1 MSKFEKKIARRDFL
15 KGAGAT
21 AMGVAAVSVL
31 GGAAFADEVDAV
43 SSATSVATA
52 QEIPGIVAG
61 SGTKYT
67 TYANTDEIGI
77 VHEADYTAS
86 ADVVVVGTGIG
97 GMMGA
102 MILAEQAPDA
112 KIVLVEKNSYFG
124 GSTNMAECN
133 TPSGG
138 TADRAAAYKS
148 GYSQSL
154 SSNFIKDPILIAEMA
169 IDRGKNSAWLFT
181 KHNIGWSGMF
191 YEGGNGKIP
200 IEKLKAEIET
210 DPTYANIVVY
220 TSTRAS
226 ALLVSE
232 DGYEVTGIQVK
243 NADGT
248 YTTIHCKAVIL
259 ATGGMS
265 TNFALLS
272 YYTGQDVQE
281 KCHGWGD
288 GQDGD
293 GHLMVEQTAH
303 GMCKGVT
310 VASLFNN
317 VKGFAYDSPLGVAAT
332 MQPKNL
338 YVNQYG
344 LRFVS
349 ENVSSTSASGKLV
362 ELAGECW
369 SIMGQNLISHFEQG
383 GCTRKYSAFSDVL
396 AGAACEL
403 QSEFVKYADNENVI
417 KADTIAE
424 LAEKMGVDVD
434 RLVSTVET
442 YEADCAAGNGDSIFG
457 KDASYM
463 ISLGEAPYYALKL
476 SSGVLNTNGGIRV
489 DYNANVCD
497 PYYKPIKGLFAAGV
511 CCSGWDGEVYGG
523 GTCQT
528 VGMWCGSKAAR
539 VIVEDYLGGKVS
551 DDWFGPEEYVSAGGA
566 SSGMGSGEVSGG

>member
-1 MSKFEKKIARRDFL
+1 MAFADKKIDRRQFL
-15 KGAGAT
+15 KGAGAVT
-21 AMGVAAVSVL
+21 VGAAAATML
-31 GGAAFADEVDAV
+31 GGAAFANEPDAV
-43 SSATSVATA
+43 SSASTVATEQSA
-52 QEIPGIVAG
+52 ANMVMTAG
-61 SGTKYT
+61 GTKYT
-67 TYANTDEIGI
+67 TFANPDQIGI
-77 VHEADYTAS
+77 LHEATHEATV
-86 ADVVVVGTGIG
+86 DVVVVGTGIG

-112 KIVLVEKNSYFG
+112 KIILLEKNDYCG

-148 GYSQSL
+148 GYTQAAN
-154 SSNFIKDPILIAEMA
+154 SSYIKDPILIAEMA

-200 IEKLKAEIET
+200 IEKLRAEIES
-210 DPTYANIVVY
+210 DPAYANISLY
-220 TSTRAS
+220 LSTRAS

-243 NADGT
+243 NADGS
-248 YTTIHCKAVIL
+248 YTTIHCKAVLL
-259 ATGGMS
+259 ATGGLS
-265 TNFALLS
+265 TNFDLLS
-272 YYTGQDVQE
+272 YYTGQDVHE
-281 KCHGWGD
+281 KCHGWGA

-303 GMCKGVT
+303 GMCKSIT

-332 MQPKNL
+332 MQPANL

-344 LRFVS
+344 LRFTS
-349 ENVSSTSASGKLV
+349 ENIQSTSSSGKMV
-362 ELAGECW
+362 ESAGKVW
-369 SIMGQNLISHFEQG
+369 SIMGQNLISYFENG
-383 GCTRKYSAFSDVL
+383 GCSRKYSAFSDAL
-396 AGAACEL
+396 AGVACDL
-403 QSEFVKYADNENVI
+403 QSEFAKYADNENVV
-417 KADTIAE
+417 KADSIAE
-424 LAEKMGVDVD
+424 LAEKIGVPAEH
-434 RLVSTVET
+434 LVSTVET
-442 YEADCAAGNGDSIFG
+442 YEADCAAATGDSIFG
-457 KDASYM
+457 KAASSM
-463 ISLGEAPYYALKL
+463 ISLGEGPYYALRL

-497 PYYKPIKGLFAAGV
+497 PYYTPIKGLFAAGV

-539 VIVEDYLGGKVS
+539 VIVSEYLGGTVAE
-551 DDWFGPEEYVSAGGA
+551 DWFGPEEYVSAASGGM
-566 SSGMGSGEVSGG
+566 SSGEVS